1 MSKQI
6 VADVEYDQI
15 RVGVIEEGRLV
26 EFYVEKS
33 IDERVVGNI
42 YKAKVC
48 NVLPGM
54 QAAFVNI
61 GLDKNAFLYIGD
73 LNIDKVCPEVKGTVK
88 NIKDISI
95 DDVLKEGQDI
105 LVQAVKEPVGTK
117 GARVTTNITLPGKYV
132 VLMPTVDYIGIS
144 RKIKNEDE
152 RKRLKNL
159 VNGIRPNNMG
169 VIIRTAAEGEGVKEL
184 ATDMGYLVRLWG
196 NILERQKR
204 MKAPEPVYKDM
215 NLLGRIVR
223 DVFSSNV
230 DSFYV
235 NCRQIYDKLS
245 ELISIISP
253 SLQQRLVYYDDNQKN
268 LFEYFKVENEV
279 EKALLRKVWLKSGG
293 YIVIDYTEAL
303 TVIDV
308 NTGKFVGSIDL
319 EDTVLKT
326 NIEAAKEIARQ
337 LRLRD
342 IGGIIVIDFIDMDTK
357 EDEEKVMM
365 VLENEL
371 KKDRTKTSILGIT
384 ELGLVE
390 MTRKKMRQSLSETL
404 EKDCPYCEG
413 KGKILSEETVAKKV
427 ERKLVEVFK
436 TREGEA
442 ALVELNPSVAGV
454 IIGAGGTRLNQLEQ
468 LYNKYLFIKGQE
480 ELHPEQIRIKA
491 IGSKEKLAKLAMPVK
506 VGQIIEVIIEEIH
519 VKNPKDGIARID
531 GYVID
536 VSGGA
541 KLVGDKVKV
550 QICETFRTYAKGIL
564 V

>member
-6 VADVEYDQI
+6 IADVEYDQI
-15 RVGVIEEGRLV
+15 RVGVMEEGKLV

-33 IDERVVGNI
+33 ISDRVVGNI

-61 GLDKNAFLYIGD
+61 GLDKNAFLYVAD
-73 LNIDKVCPEVKGTVK
+73 LNINKICPEVKETVK
-88 NIKDISI
+88 NIKDVPI
-95 DDVLKEGQDI
+95 DDVLKVGQDV
-105 LVQAVKEPVGTK
+105 LVQVTKEPVGTK
-117 GARVTTNITLPGKYV
+117 GARVSTNITLPGKYI

-159 VNGIRPNNMG
+159 VNEIRPDNMG
-169 VIIRTAAEGEGVKEL
+169 VIIRTAAEGEGIKEL
-184 ATDMGYLVRLWG
+184 ATDMGYLVKLWK
-196 NILERQKR
+196 NIVEKQKEI
-204 MKAPEPVYKDM
+204 KAPEVIYKDM

-223 DVFSSNV
+223 DVFSPDV
-230 DSFYV
+230 DKFYV

-253 SLQQRLVYYDDNQKN
+253 SLQRRLIYYNNKKN
-268 LFEYFKVENEV
+268 LFEYFEIEDEV
-279 EKALLRKVWLKSGG
+279 KKALSRKVWLKSGG
-293 YIVIDYTEAL
+293 YLVIDYTEAL
-303 TVIDV
+303 TVVDV

-342 IGGIIVIDFIDMDTK
+342 IGGIIIIDFIDMETK
-357 EDEEKVMM
+357 EDEEKVMTT
-365 VLENEL
+365 LKNEL

-404 EKDCPYCEG
+404 EKDCPYCSG
-413 KGKILSEETVAKKV
+413 KGKILSEETMAKKV
-427 ERKLVEVFK
+427 ERELERLFK
-436 TREGEA
+436 TKKGEA
-442 ALVELNPSVAGV
+442 VLIELNPSVAGV
-454 IIGAGGTRLNQLEQ
+454 VIGVGGSRLNQLEK
-468 LYNKYLFIKGQE
+468 LYNKYLFIKGRD

-491 IGSKEKLAKLAMPVK
+491 IGSKQNLARLAMPVE
-506 VGQIIEVIIEEIH
+506 VGQIVEVVIDEVH

-536 VSGGA
+536 VNDGA
-541 KLVGDKVKV
+541 KFVGHKVKV